1 MAMNL
6 HHINISTPDM
16 KRLQDFYQKAFGFE
30 AVFVHDLEDY
40 PEEAERVIG
49 IKDAAAT
56 TVTLKGGNVYI
67 ELFQWSNPKG
77 RPLEPL
83 RPYDYGYTHLCFA
96 VDDIDAEFKRLSDL
110 GLPFVHESPVKSVF
124 DGKTYGSVYG
134 RDPDGNLIEIMQS
147 PSDSVMAL
155 NKCEALATPIIS

>member
-16 KRLQDFYQKAFGFE
+16 KRLQDFYEKAFGFE

-49 IKDAAAT
+49 VKDAAAT
-56 TVTLKGGNVYI
+56 TVTLRGGNVYI

-77 RPLEPL
+77 RPLDPL

-96 VDDIDAEFKRLSDL
+96 VDDIDAEFERLSSL
-110 GLPFVHESPVKSVF
+110 GLPFVHKAPVKTIF

-134 RDPDGNLIEIMQS
+134 RDPDGNLLEIMQS
-147 PSDSVMAL
+147 PGDSVMSL
-155 NKCEALATPIIS
+155 KQCEALAPA